1 MPPKKPSDELC
12 SIPKPAPDV
21 LEASDESAR
30 RSTATAP
37 SMDLSGDRE
46 RIAYKVSQAARAI
59 GFSRYVLYDAIREG
73 HLRAY
78 QPMPGGDL
86 VIVAEDL
93 RAWIMRRPAPSQ
105 PDSPVQDAD
114 PDPPRTG

>member
-1 MPPKKPSDELC
+1 MPPKKPSDEL
-12 SIPKPAPDV
+12 SRIPKPAPDV
-21 LEASDESAR
+21 VEAGDASAG
-30 RSTATAP
+30 RSAATVP
-37 SMDLSGDRE
+37 STDLSDDRE
-46 RIAYKVSQAARAI
+46 RIAYKVSQAARAV

-86 VIVAEDL
+86 IIIAEDL

-105 PDSPVQDAD
+105 P
-114 PDPPRTG
+114 